1 MERQTHTID
10 ATGKVLGRLAME
22 VAVLLRGKNRPDFV
36 LYKDMGDFVEVK
48 NADKIKFTGKKL
60 ENEVRYFHSA
70 HVGSL
75 KRFPLKALF
84 EKNPGEILK
93 KAVYGM
99 MPINKLRAR
108 QITRL
113 KFVK

>member
-10 ATGKVLGRLAME
+10 ATGRAPGRLAME
-22 VAVLLRGKNRPDFV
+22 IAVLLRGKNRPDFV
-36 LYKDMGDFVEVK
+36 LYKDMGDFVNVK
-48 NADKIKFTGKKL
+48 NADKMKFSGKKL
-60 ENEVRYFHSA
+60 EKEVRYFHSS

-75 KRFPLKALF
+75 KEIPLKLLF

-93 KAVYGM
+93 KAVFGM

-113 KFVK
+113 KFIK